1 MKSCPNCGEEI
12 SDNSSNFCP
21 KCGVE
26 LEIKSTNQ
34 NENKT
39 QDSNELKNDNV
50 DKLFDS
56 ASNAVNQV
64 VTQVKIEK
72 NYIKSKMDDNN
83 ETQVKGDQFIL
94 SEKIANT
101 IDNITNEKQK
111 NVKKTKIE
119 IEDETENKE

>member
-1 MKSCPNCGEEI
+1 MKSCYNCGEEI
-12 SDNSSNFCP
+12 SDNSSKFCP

-34 NENKT
+34 KENKS
-39 QDSNELKNDNV
+39 DDLNELKNDNV
-50 DKLFDS
+50 NKLVDS
-56 ASNAVNQV
+56 ASNAINQV
-64 VTQVKIEK
+64 VTQAKIEK
-72 NYIKSKMDDNN
+72 NYIKYRMDENDGA
-83 ETQVKGDQFIL
+83 QVKGDKFIL

-101 IDNITNEKQK
+101 IDNITNEKEK